1 MRIEWDKDGERFYE
15 TGVDRGVLYKQK
27 SDATYDN
34 GEAWNGLTGVTE
46 SPSGAEPTD
55 IWADNMK
62 YLTLRSPEDYAA
74 TVTCYTY
81 PDGWKECDGRRDII
95 PGVTIGQQKRSRFG
109 MTWRTLIGND
119 IDGDDHGYKIH
130 IVWNATASVSERAY
144 QTESDSPEAIEFS
157 WDVDTIPSSAVPA
170 GMKPTACVTI
180 DTTKLSLGTNGT
192 DTSKLAALES
202 ALYGADP
209 YLPTPAAVI
218 TMFT

>member
-1 MRIEWDKDGERFYE
+1 MRLEWDKDGDRLYE

-27 SDATYDN
+27 SDASYDT

-81 PDGWKECDGRRDII
+81 PDGWKECDGRRDLI

-119 IDGDDHGYKIH
+119 VDGDDHGYKIH

-157 WDVDTIPSSAVPA
+157 YEITTTGIKIEGYRTSAAVE
-170 GMKPTACVTI
+170 I
-180 DTTKLSLGTNGT
+180 DSTKI
-192 DTSKLAALES
+192 DEAKLTKIENT
-202 ALYGADP
+202 LYGTADKEP
-209 YLPTPAAVI
+209 TLPTLPDFVALLNQQ
-218 TMFT
+218 

>member
-1 MRIEWDKDGERFYE
+1 MRIEWDKDGERVYE
-15 TGVDRGVLYKQK
+15 TGCDRGVLYKQK
-27 SDATYDN
+27 SDASYDT

-81 PDGWKECDGRRDII
+81 PDGWKACDGRRDII
-95 PGVTIGQQKRSRFG
+95 PGVTIGQQKRARFG
-109 MTWRTLIGND
+109 MTWRTLVGND
-119 IDGDDHGYKIH
+119 VDGDDHGYKIH

-157 WDVDTIPSSAVPA
+157 YEITTTGIKIEGYRASAAVE
-170 GMKPTACVTI
+170 I
-180 DTTKLSLGTNGT
+180 DSTKI
-192 DTSKLAALES
+192 DAAKLTQIENT
-202 ALYGADP
+202 LYGTENTEP
-209 YLPTPAAVI
+209 TLPTLPEFVAMLNAA
-218 TMFT
+218 

>member
-1 MRIEWDKDGERFYE
+1 MRIEWDKDGERVYE
-15 TGVDRGVLYKQK
+15 TGCDRGVLYKQK
-27 SDATYDN
+27 SDASYDT

-81 PDGWKECDGRRDII
+81 PDGWKACDGRRDII
-95 PGVTIGQQKRSRFG
+95 PGVTIGQQKRARFG
-109 MTWRTLIGND
+109 MTWRTLVGND
-119 IDGDDHGYKIH
+119 VDGDDHGYKIH

-157 WDVDTIPSSAVPA
+157 YEITTTGIKIEGYRASAAVE
-170 GMKPTACVTI
+170 I
-180 DTTKLSLGTNGT
+180 DSTKI
-192 DTSKLAALES
+192 DAAKLTKIENT
-202 ALYGADP
+202 LYGTENTEP
-209 YLPTPAAVI
+209 TLPTLPEFVAMLNAA
-218 TMFT
+218 

>member
-1 MRIEWDKDGERFYE
+1 MRIEWDKDGERVYE
-15 TGVDRGVLYKQK
+15 TGCDRGVLYKQK
-27 SDATYDN
+27 SDASYDT

-81 PDGWKECDGRRDII
+81 PDGWKACDGRRDII
-95 PGVTIGQQKRSRFG
+95 PGVTIGQQKRARFG
-109 MTWRTLIGND
+109 MTWRTLVGND
-119 IDGDDHGYKIH
+119 VDGDDHGYKIH

-157 WDVDTIPSSAVPA
+157 YEITTTGIKIEGYRASAAVE
-170 GMKPTACVTI
+170 I
-180 DTTKLSLGTNGT
+180 DSTKI
-192 DTSKLAALES
+192 DAAKLTQIENT
-202 ALYGADP
+202 LYGTENTDP
-209 YLPTPAAVI
+209 TLPTLPEFVAMLNAA
-218 TMFT
+218 

>member
-1 MRIEWDKDGERFYE
+1 MRIEWDKDGERYYE
-15 TGVDRGVLYKQK
+15 TGCDRGVLYKQK
-27 SDATYDN
+27 ADASYDT

-74 TVTCYTY
+74 TITCYTY

-109 MTWRTLIGND
+109 VTWRTILGND
-119 IDGDDHGYKIH
+119 IEGDDHGYKIH

-144 QTESDSPEAIEFS
+144 QTESDSPEANEFS
-157 WDVDTIPSSAVPA
+157 YEITTTGVKLDGYRTSAAVEIDSTKIDAAKLKKIEDT
-170 GMKPTACVTI
+170 
-180 DTTKLSLGTNGT
+180 
-192 DTSKLAALES
+192 
-202 ALYGADP
+202 LYGTKDTEP
-209 YLPTPAAVI
+209 TLPTLPEFVALLNAA
-218 TMFT
+218 

>member
-1 MRIEWDKDGERFYE
+1 MRIEWDKDGERVYE
-15 TGVDRGVLYKQK
+15 TGCDRGVLYTQK
-27 SDATYDN
+27 SDASYDT

-81 PDGWKECDGRRDII
+81 PDGWKACDGRRDII
-95 PGVTIGQQKRSRFG
+95 PGVTIGQQKRARFG
-109 MTWRTLIGND
+109 MTWRTLVGND
-119 IDGDDHGYKIH
+119 VDGDDHGYKIH

-157 WDVDTIPSSAVPA
+157 YEITTTGIKIEGYRASAAVEIDSTKIDAAKLTKIEDT
-170 GMKPTACVTI
+170 
-180 DTTKLSLGTNGT
+180 
-192 DTSKLAALES
+192 
-202 ALYGADP
+202 LYGTQETEP
-209 YLPTPAAVI
+209 TLPTLPEFVALLNAA
-218 TMFT
+218 